1 MSNSALLTNP
11 YQSNKVAHLRSNS
24 NSLPHRQSH
33 SQTKKSRRR
42 GFILTQQGRQKL
54 VQGGVLYDDFSHRYT
69 YEELSERSLLDS
81 RTVSRILSCEVKVD
95 KRTLKAFF
103 CAFNLSLDTDDYA
116 SSKSNLARK
125 TTVNFVAHYPSLSAA
140 TTKVSLSVEE
150 LAALIPGMVQDL
162 KRLFELVNVEQIDRD
177 LGLRA

>member
-11 YQSNKVAHLRSNS
+11 YQSNKVVCLTSHSD
-24 NSLPHRQSH
+24 SLPLTQTIPSPRQPH
-33 SQTKKSRRR
+33 SQSKTSRKR
-42 GFILTQQGRQKL
+42 GVVLTEQGRQKL
-54 VQGGVLYDDFSHRYT
+54 VQAGVLYDDFSYRYT

-116 SSKSNLARK
+116 SSKSNVARK
-125 TTVNFVAHYPSLSAA
+125 TTVNFAHYPSLSAA
-140 TTKVSLSVEE
+140 TTKASLSVEE
-150 LAALIPGMVQDL
+150 LAELIPGMMQDL
-162 KRLFELVNVEQIDRD
+162 KRLLELLNFEQ
-177 LGLRA
+177 LRA